1 MRGNGIAGD
10 IAIDDFSLV
19 AGSCRGGVTPPPPT
33 NLPTTNPPKTQS
45 GKRMSVDL
53 NLRFTMTSEAD

>member
-1 MRGNGIAGD
+1 MRGNGFAGD

-19 AGSCRGGVTPPPPT
+19 AGSCGGGITPPPPT
-33 NLPTTNPPKTQS
+33 NLPTTNPPKTPS

-53 NLRFTMTSEAD
+53 NLRFTMTSEPD